1 MPRPNF
7 PFIVLGCLCLLL
19 LLTPIQAE
27 TIDDPVLGFTLEL
40 PPEYTE
46 RSDIVDSRPDIVYA
60 FQYGE
65 AAAGELPVFL
75 MIKLLNGTISPG
87 GLQDKDMPEEFKGK
101 LFETKWQGFDVDG
114 SEVPEALNGIDTIT
128 YNVSIPLKIRAIQ
141 VMLFGPA
148 DRTEELTTLLPE
160 ILDNLKGESNWS
172 SSEAI
177 STQLFPDS
185 YATVLLV
192 VAIVGVVLS
201 LVFLWFAST
210 RTPKGTVLIVA
221 VALYAGSWQFDD
233 VPVREMHLVIG
244 MMRMIGFGGGILGL
258 IDLIRR
264 SKTKQD
270 EEKEPSPP
278 EPESETGS

>member
-7 PFIVLGCLCLLL
+7 PFIVLGCLCFLFLLS
-19 LLTPIQAE
+19 PIQAE

-40 PPEYTE
+40 PPEFIE
-46 RSDIVDSRPDIVYA
+46 RPEIFKSRPDVAYA

-65 AAAGELPVFL
+65 VAEGERPVFL
-75 MIKLLNGTISPG
+75 VIKKFHGTISPEG
-87 GLQDKDMPEEFKGK
+87 IQEKDLPEGFRGK
-101 LFETKWQGFDVDG
+101 LFETKWQGFDVAG
-114 SEVPEALNGIDTIT
+114 SEVSENLNGVDTIT
-128 YNVSIPLKIRAIQ
+128 YNVPIPLKVRAIQ
-141 VMLFGPA
+141 VKLFGPA
-148 DRTEELTTLLPE
+148 DRTEELNTLLPE

-192 VAIVGVVLS
+192 MAIVGVVLS

-221 VALYAGSWQFDD
+221 VALYASSWQFDD

-244 MMRMIGFGGGILGL
+244 MMRMIGFAGGILGL

-264 SKTKQD
+264 SKTKQE
-270 EEKEPSPP
+270 EEKEPIPP